1 MTGTGEAVVF
11 WALAAVAVPAALA
24 LLFAR
29 RAVHAAIG
37 MVVTMIVLGV
47 FYLVQEAPFLGV
59 VHVFVYTGAVMML
72 FLFVVMLVGVD
83 HSDSLV
89 ETITGQRVMSV
100 LLSLAAVALLVAA
113 ISGVVYDGEPSLA
126 AVNDQPGNVEAV
138 AYLIFGRYVWVF
150 EVVSALLIT
159 AAIGAMVL
167 AHRERVVPRPTQR
180 QWMER
185 RFREGKHL
193 SGLPVP
199 GVYARHNA
207 VDTPALLPDGS
218 VSELS
223 LNRVLVARDQVTA
236 PTRYVE
242 ADDAARR
249 TGSARSIGGGAVRAG
264 VDSVEQVT
272 TPGAERTEET
282 SGEGREHEDLLGSTA
297 GPDSRGSQIR

>member
-1 MTGTGEAVVF
+1 MTGTGEAVTF
-11 WALAAVAVPAALA
+11 WLLAAIAVPAALA

-37 MVVTMIVLGV
+37 MVVTMIVLGA
-47 FYLVQEAPFLGV
+47 FYLLQEAPFLGV
-59 VHVFVYTGAVMML
+59 VHIFVYTGAVMML

-89 ETITGQRVMSV
+89 ETLTGQRFLTVV
-100 LLSLAAVALLVAA
+100 LTLATVALLVGA
-113 ISGVVYDGEPSLA
+113 ISGVSYDGDPNLT
-126 AVNDQPGNVEAV
+126 AVNSDPGNVEAV

-150 EVVSALLIT
+150 QITAALLIT

-167 AHRERVVPRPTQR
+167 AHRERIVPRPTQR

-185 RFREGKHL
+185 RFREGRHL

-199 GVYARHNA
+199 GVYARQNS
-207 VDTPALLPDGS
+207 VDTPALLPDGG

-223 LNRVLVARDQVTA
+223 LNRVLVARDQITS

-242 ADDAARR
+242 LDEDA
-249 TGSARSIGGGAVRAG
+249 
-264 VDSVEQVT
+264 T
-272 TPGAERTEET
+272 TTAEGRQLG
-282 SGEGREHEDLLGSTA
+282 SGEAGRHEGGVA
-297 GPDSRGSQIR
+297 R

>member
-1 MTGTGEAVVF
+1 MTGTGEAVAF
-11 WALAAVAVPAALA
+11 WALAIVAVPAALA
-24 LLFAR
+24 LLFAK

-37 MVVTMIVLGV
+37 MVVTMIILGA
-47 FYLVQEAPFLGV
+47 FYLLQEAPFLGV
-59 VHVFVYTGAVMML
+59 VHIFVYTGAVMML

-89 ETITGQRVMSV
+89 ETLTGQRFLTV
-100 LLSLAAVALLVAA
+100 LLSLATVALLVGA
-113 ISGVVYDGEPSLA
+113 ISGVTYEGDPNLS
-126 AVNDQPGNVEAV
+126 AVSADPGNVEAV

-150 EVVSALLIT
+150 EVTTALLVT

-167 AHRERVVPRPTQR
+167 AHRERIVPRPTQR

-185 RFREGKHL
+185 RFREGQHL
-193 SGLPVP
+193 SGLPAP

-207 VDTPALLPDGS
+207 VDTPALLPDGT

-242 ADDAARR
+242 VDEAAADTAPDREIADTRERHLHDTGEQLPPSADLPSLRREGAQHDGGHPQSGDDATRDDE
-249 TGSARSIGGGAVRAG
+249 GSAR
-264 VDSVEQVT
+264 
-272 TPGAERTEET
+272 
-282 SGEGREHEDLLGSTA
+282 
-297 GPDSRGSQIR
+297 